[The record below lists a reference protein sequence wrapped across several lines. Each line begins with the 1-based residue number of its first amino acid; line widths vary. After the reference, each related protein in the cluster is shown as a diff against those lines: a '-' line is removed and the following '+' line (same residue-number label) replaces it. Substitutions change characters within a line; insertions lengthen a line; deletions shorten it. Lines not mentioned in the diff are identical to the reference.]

1 MTRRVL
7 VRPAAGRDLDAQVEY
22 IANSSGLD
30 AALRFNRAA
39 EQSFNL
45 IGRHPAI
52 GRRVP
57 YRNPLFAR
65 LRMLRMK
72 SFPKHLIFYRPL
84 PDGAEVI
91 RVIHGARNIEDL
103 FEE

>member
-1 MTRRVL
+1 
-7 VRPAAGRDLDAQVEY
+7 
-22 IANSSGLD
+22 
-30 AALRFNRAA
+30 
-39 EQSFNL
+39 
-45 IGRHPAI
+45 
-52 GRRVP
+52 
-57 YRNPLFAR
+57 
-65 LRMLRMK
+65 MLRIK